1 MTEEKRESHL
11 RYVTKISQNLKS
23 EYFIIAAISEEKYVD
38 MALSRLRSGRDTDS
52 SQHEAED
59 EHAEKYDM
67 RTADQEQEKQEE
79 GEEESNL
86 LVTSTVSVPE
96 VSLVPS
102 PEVTKVS
109 LVITRSQGN
118 LATPLRQFTVTS
130 DF

>member
-1 MTEEKRESHL
+1 M
-11 RYVTKISQNLKS
+11 
-23 EYFIIAAISEEKYVD
+23 D

-59 EHAEKYDM
+59 EHAEKYDT

-109 LVITRSQGN
+109 LVIMSQGN
-118 LATPLRQFTVTS
+118 LIGRTPLPNLLSHQTS
-130 DF
+130 DFFPFDL